1 MRKKIGGGLVLLAF
15 TLLAAC
21 GGSEDQQTPSPT
33 ATDAETA
40 YLEQVRTLEAELGV
54 AFERIGEMLSR
65 AYAVREVLF
74 EAVARADLHS
84 VFESVLRQAEE
95 IAPPGRFRVDHE
107 RYVQMLRDSYPLALE
122 SERAIEDKDLLGLY
136 ISRARFAENRNTL
149 LLETSLAFCTGTVPE
164 DLLGIGRPSP
174 CGRPAD
180 LPGEAYGVA
189 LYDIMQRYQLE
200 FSPRVSSFPLGMLPD
215 EFFTALL
222 ILNPEIEA
230 VIAEALE
237 AAEQLSPPEEFR
249 TDHQRLLQ
257 YFRENLELAQA
268 ITGAAR
274 DREIDKLRKE
284 YFPQSGVVVEAA
296 IKDFSDE
303 FKPLV
308 DPYFSL
314 LSLIDQD

>member
-40 YLEQVRTLEAELGV
+40 YLEQVRTLEAELGA

-65 AYAVREVLF
+65 AYPVREVLF

-122 SERAIEDKDLLGLY
+122 SERAIEDEDLLGLY

-149 LLETSLAFCTGTVPE
+149 PLETSLAFCTGTVPE

-174 CGRPAD
+174 CGRPGGPARRGLRCRTLRHHAA
-180 LPGEAYGVA
+180 LPAGV
-189 LYDIMQRYQLE
+189 LC
-200 FSPRVSSFPLGMLPD
+200 RVGRRRVTPVCRLGMLTVGTGVHRNRSTVDFHGLCGRPPLRRARPAGRV
-215 EFFTALL
+215 EF
-222 ILNPEIEA
+222 P
-230 VIAEALE
+230 VV
-237 AAEQLSPPEEFR
+237 QLPP
-249 TDHQRLLQ
+249 
-257 YFRENLELAQA
+257 
-268 ITGAAR
+268 
-274 DREIDKLRKE
+274 
-284 YFPQSGVVVEAA
+284 
-296 IKDFSDE
+296 
-303 FKPLV
+303 
-308 DPYFSL
+308 
-314 LSLIDQD
+314 

>member
-1 MRKKIGGGLVLLAF
+1 MPRY
-15 TLLAAC
+15 AA
-21 GGSEDQQTPSPT
+21 
-33 ATDAETA
+33 
-40 YLEQVRTLEAELGV
+40 
-54 AFERIGEMLSR
+54 
-65 AYAVREVLF
+65 
-74 EAVARADLHS
+74 H
-84 VFESVLRQAEE
+84 
-95 IAPPGRFRVDHE
+95 
-107 RYVQMLRDSYPLALE
+107 
-122 SERAIEDKDLLGLY
+122 
-136 ISRARFAENRNTL
+136 
-149 LLETSLAFCTGTVPE
+149 
-164 DLLGIGRPSP
+164 
-174 CGRPAD
+174 
-180 LPGEAYGVA
+180 
-189 LYDIMQRYQLE
+189 
-200 FSPRVSSFPLGMLPD
+200 PRVSSFPLGMLPD

-284 YFPQSGVVVEAA
+284 YFPQSGVVVGAA

-303 FKPLV
+303 FKPLI